1 MFCPRCAR
9 QVSEGQRYCGFCA
22 NPLDASAIASM
33 RDNPPSAKPAP
44 AAERFFLQNLNG
56 VSVSNLRFV
65 TTGVTYAMANVSSVR
80 LQARGPDRG
89 APGFMLLVF
98 LIWMAVA
105 ARPPM
110 SGSVYVA
117 GAGFVA
123 CLVWLALQK
132 THFVI
137 RVQGGGGES
146 DALDSTD
153 RAFVQQVVGALEQA
167 IIARG

>member
-1 MFCPRCAR
+1 
-9 QVSEGQRYCGFCA
+9 
-22 NPLDASAIASM
+22 
-33 RDNPPSAKPAP
+33 
-44 AAERFFLQNLNG
+44 
-56 VSVSNLRFV
+56 
-65 TTGVTYAMANVSSVR
+65 MANVSSVR